1 MKKIIILLPV
11 LALLALSVSITGCKT
26 APTNP
31 DGSVITNAP
40 PVIDQQ
46 ALNSAAIVLR
56 SASRNAAAIAIDK
69 KPENRKYVTLAVT
82 TLDTFLT
89 GSDYTPGALKKALEP
104 VIKEVNDVYV
114 GLAVNTVID
123 LYDAFF
129 GRYVKG
135 QVASLAN
142 GNALLFLTN
151 LRQGAAEA
159 LDLTAPQ
166 RAAAASAAV
175 PQ

>member
-1 MKKIIILLPV
+1 MKKLLAIIPV
-11 LALLALSVSITGCKT
+11 LALLALSVSFTGCAHT
-26 APTNP
+26 PTTG
-31 DGSVITNAP
+31 DGGSVTNAP
-40 PVIDQQ
+40 PIIDQQ

-69 KPENRKYVTLAVT
+69 NPENRKYVTLAVT

-89 GSDYTPGALKKALEP
+89 GNDYTPGALKKALEP
-104 VIKEVNDVYV
+104 VIKEVKDVYV

-135 QVASLAN
+135 QVAQLAN
-142 GNALLFLTN
+142 GNALLFLGN